1 MEETLQSQARHLYEV
16 EKLSIRQIA
25 RQLGI
30 SRKKAARLINVK
42 DLKRKAPEGII
53 KPYERL
59 IDQWYREY
67 PFLKAIQVYQRL
79 REYGFKGGYTTV
91 KEYTLKF
98 RRKKKKRAYHELE
111 FLPGEEAQIDWMQR
125 TMPFGVVY
133 GFVLILAYSRYLYA
147 GFYPGSSMEFFLEGH
162 IEAYRE
168 IGGIAQRNRYDN
180 LKSVVTKRRPELT
193 FNPRFLDF
201 ARHYGFS
208 IHACNPGRANE
219 KGRVERVIRDIG
231 GFINTNTFTG
241 IDDLNRKFS
250 LWRIER
256 NNRIHRSTEKRP
268 AEALKEEKLKA
279 LPQIHYKPY
288 REQPAII
295 SKTGFIEFQT
305 NRYSVASEYSDTNCV
320 IFAYPRHI
328 EITVRG
334 RKVASHTRVFKKR
347 QKIENPSHR
356 EQLLK
361 TTPKFKYRRI
371 YQLIKGMD
379 ESMEHFLN
387 WTEKDGQDP
396 IAGAYELFKLL
407 KGAAK
412 ETVISAVKEANGIGT
427 YKITYIQ
434 SLLLP
439 SGAKDN
445 PVRPQDTGLL
455 HIKYE
460 GRQLSDYDELIRTME
475 TLQTSDRPSDT
486 DGERKGIHAEIPH
499 TGVQKERTEEN
510 SAPDEE
516 VGNKE
521 GKAP

>member
-1 MEETLQSQARHLYEV
+1 MVAAADEKDEMLQSQARHLYEV

-25 RQLGI
+25 QKLGI
-30 SRKKAARLINVK
+30 SRKKTARLITVK
-42 DLKRKAPEGII
+42 NLRRKTPESII

-59 IDQWYREY
+59 IHEWYREY
-67 PFLKAIQVYQRL
+67 PFLKAIQVLQRL
-79 REYGFKGGYTTV
+79 KEYGYDGGYTIV
-91 KEYTLKF
+91 KEYTHQF
-98 RRKKKKRAYHELE
+98 RKKKKRKSFHELE
-111 FLPGEEAQIDWMQR
+111 FLPGEEAQVDWMQR

-133 GFVLILAYSRYLYA
+133 GFVFILAYSRYLYA

-168 IGGIAQRNRYDN
+168 IEGIAQRNRYDN
-180 LKSVVTKRRPELT
+180 LKSVVIKRKPELQ
-193 FNPRFLDF
+193 FNARFLDF

-256 NNRIHRSTEKRP
+256 NNRIHRSTNKTP
-268 AEALKEEKLKA
+268 ADILKEEKLKA

-288 REQPAII
+288 KEHPAMI

-305 NRYSVASEYSDTNCV
+305 NRYSVPSGYSDTNCV
-320 IFAYPRHI
+320 IFAYPRQI

-334 RKVASHTRVFKKR
+334 RKIASHTRVFEKR

-356 EQLLK
+356 EKLLN
-361 TTPKFKYRRI
+361 TTPNFKYRRI
-371 YQLIKGMD
+371 YQLFKGMD
-379 ESMEHFLN
+379 ESIEHFLN
-387 WTEKDGQDP
+387 SAEKDGQDP
-396 IAGAYELFKLL
+396 IAVSYELFKLL

-412 ETVISAVKEANGIGT
+412 ETLISAVKEAIGIGT

-434 SLLLP
+434 SLLRP
-439 SGAKDN
+439 SGHQDN
-445 PVRPQDTGLL
+445 PVHPQNTGLL

-486 DGERKGIHAEIPH
+486 D
-499 TGVQKERTEEN
+499 
-510 SAPDEE
+510 
-516 VGNKE
+516 
-521 GKAP
+521 